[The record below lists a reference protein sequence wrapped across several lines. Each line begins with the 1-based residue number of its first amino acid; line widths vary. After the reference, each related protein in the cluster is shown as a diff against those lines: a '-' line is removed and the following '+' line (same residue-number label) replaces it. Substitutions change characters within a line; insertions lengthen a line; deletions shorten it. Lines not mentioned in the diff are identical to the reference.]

1 MKDEILFAGNSDIG
15 FDDEVVT
22 TPMEGAPMEGA
33 PMEGAPMEGAPMEGA
48 PTESATTESFT
59 IKPYVYTPADISAF
73 SAYVRKDQELNPGT
87 VVREPIE
94 EFARNV
100 AANLATEH
108 PGLITYEGLRD
119 GTSPFFD
126 RLADESGPGI
136 AKMSPADRG
145 LTDKQILSIFVTDS
159 EGRTFSDQD
168 IYDSFMAGVYREAAP
183 AAGNLAGMVYGAKKL
198 SAFGKSPQG
207 KLALGI
213 LGGLGGA
220 LTGAKGGQL
229 LTNELLGEERLRLPG
244 QTQAYEMGKTTA
256 GGLVFLGLPFMIP
269 KGVSL
274 GAAELV
280 TNLAAMGVK
289 KAPRSARLALGAENF
304 LGRTAAQARN
314 TPRLEIGLGLGA
326 TAGSAVGAGF
336 AEDFFPDNV
345 GARILSEIA
354 FGVAGTPVGP
364 AAMASLGGL
373 SSVFKYLKKIGA
385 SEGGISG
392 AAVEGARSGLSNLG
406 DRLNVLKTS
415 RQRSGV
421 DNIRTELETYFA
433 QMGKEAEVG
442 QEAVDTAK
450 IADGVTDPKQLEEIR
465 EQAEAGFIQ
474 EQMQDLIER
483 LGSDKF
489 TRDLV
494 DENGKPIAFTAAGK
508 TGNPVLYAIETQID
522 QLGKLGAQ
530 RSSSAQKASQALKN
544 LILVMARTGDQD
556 ALQAAGDLTER
567 VFTESIQNSLR
578 QAADN
583 VLSAAKAVGG
593 DNPST
598 NMELSNIL
606 FDVTGQ
612 ALSTAR
618 RQESKLWDSIPEVV
632 VPTDA
637 ENVPAFLSK
646 WDSLTDITKE
656 ARDELLEA
664 FPALNKFVTRKR
676 NELGY
681 AVDAD
686 GNSIE
691 KSAELT
697 TKELTDMRKLAL
709 NLVRNYKS
717 GVGADAAKAHVAS
730 QMEQALL
737 KDLLAVDSARAQGDL
752 FDRSDDFVFN
762 FDAARA
768 YSKSLN
774 DVFTRAF
781 GGKILRTDKTGAE
794 QLAPELIAARL
805 LQGGNDPTY
814 LRLKEIQGVGDF
826 LREEK
831 LEGAEEV
838 VSSLLGTTQ
847 QIYRNA
853 RFAALDPVTGEI
865 NPNKLNTFVANN
877 QEVLDLFPDVKKSLE
892 NLEDAQL
899 VLRTDTAAAKTKIKD
914 EEAQLSFYNIMNP
927 KMQGED
933 GLFTQRLLGT
943 ESPSAIIG
951 GAITGKFPFR
961 NLNRMLKMIDGI
973 ADPELAE
980 KARSGMRSAILE
992 YAATK
997 AGASK
1002 SGSFSASSLY
1012 DSFFQKLPKSEAN
1025 VNLNDWMVQ
1034 NNLWAPG
1041 QDKRFKEVVGQM
1053 VKYEA
1058 GEMTGQAGEIVET
1071 AGPILDLY
1079 ASLVGSAVGTGI
1091 YSKLGGSGTGSI
1103 KAAGAGSKAMK
1114 EIMLRVPEALR
1125 TDLTME
1131 LLSNPELLALMLQKP
1146 SKKRR
1151 KIAIAK
1157 RVGNLLQKLGY
1168 IGVDYAAR
1176 PLRAGLPAGPREAIR
1191 PETDSPGLKAAQE
1204 AQRELERARST
1215 PPAYDSKRGPRQLL
1229 SPENQSRLDRIQT
1242 RGLYRPPATA
1252 PRPAATAPRPAAPAP
1267 MTGAANPEQRA
1278 RMQQLFPGD
1287 TMMTGIGSL

>member
-22 TPMEGAPMEGA
+22 MPMEGA

-48 PTESATTESFT
+48 PTKSATTKSFT
-59 IKPYVYTPADISAF
+59 IKPYVYSPEDIKAF

-94 EFARNV
+94 ELARNV
-100 AANLATEH
+100 ASNLSTEY

-126 RLADESGPGI
+126 RLAEESGPGI
-136 AKMSPADRG
+136 AKTSPADRG

-168 IYDSFMAGVYREAAP
+168 IYDSFMAGVARDAAP
-183 AAGNLAGMVYGAKKL
+183 AAGTLAGMAYGAEK
-198 SAFGKSPQG
+198 SARLAKSPKG
-207 KLALGI
+207 KLVLGI

-220 LTGAKGGQL
+220 FTGATGGQL
-229 LTNELLGEERLRLPG
+229 LTDELLGEERLRLPG

-289 KAPRSARLALGAENF
+289 KAPRSARLALGVENF

-314 TPRLEIGLGLGA
+314 NPRLEIGLGLGA
-326 TAGSAVGAGF
+326 TAGSTVGAGF

-373 SSVFKYLKKIGA
+373 SSVFKFFKKIGN
-385 SEGGISG
+385 SEGSISG

-406 DRLNVLKTS
+406 GKLNVLKTS

-433 QMGKEAEVG
+433 QMGKEAQVG
-442 QEAVDTAK
+442 QDAVDAAK
-450 IADGVTDPKQLEEIR
+450 VANGVTDPKQLEEIR

-508 TGNPVLYAIETQID
+508 TGNPVLYAIEMQID

-544 LILVMARTGDQD
+544 LILVMSRTGDQD

-567 VFTESIQNSLR
+567 VFTENIQNSLR
-578 QAADN
+578 EAADN

-598 NMELSNIL
+598 NMELSNII
-606 FDVTGQ
+606 FDVTVQGM
-612 ALSTAR
+612 STAR
-618 RQESKLWDSIPEVV
+618 RQEHKFWGSIPEVV

-637 ENVPAFLSK
+637 ENVPAFISK

-656 ARDELLEA
+656 ARDDLLEA

-681 AVDAD
+681 ATDAD
-686 GNSIE
+686 GNPIE

-697 TKELTDMRKLAL
+697 TKELTDLRSMAL
-709 NLVRNYKS
+709 NQVRNFSS

-730 QMEQALL
+730 QMQQALL
-737 KDLLAVDSARAQGDL
+737 EDLLGVDAARAQGDL
-752 FDRSDDFVFN
+752 FDRSDDFVLKFN
-762 FDAARA
+762 AARA

-892 NLEDAQL
+892 NLEDAQV
-899 VLRTDTAAAKTKIKD
+899 VLRTDTAAAKSRIKD

-927 KMQGED
+927 KMRDAD
-933 GLFTQRLLGT
+933 GLFTQRMLGT

-1079 ASLVGSAVGTGI
+1079 ASLVGSAVGTAI
-1091 YSKLGGSGTGSI
+1091 YSKLGGSATGSI

-1114 EIMLRVPEALR
+1114 EVMLRVPEALR

-1131 LLSNPELLALMLQKP
+1131 LLSNPELLALMLQRP

-1157 RVGNLLQKLGY
+1157 RVGTLLQKLGY

-1176 PLRAGLPAGPREAIR
+1176 PLRAVLPAGPREALR

-1215 PPAYDSKRGPRQLL
+1215 PPAYDPKRGPRQLL

-1242 RGLYRPPATA
+1242 RGLYRPPA
-1252 PRPAATAPRPAAPAP
+1252 PAPRPAAPAP
-1267 MTGAANPEQRA
+1267 ITGAANPQQRA

-1287 TMMTGIGSL
+1287 TLMTGIGSLYT

>member
-33 PMEGAPMEGAPMEGA
+33 PTEG
-48 PTESATTESFT
+48 FT
-59 IKPYVYTPADISAF
+59 INPYVYSPQDIRDF
-73 SAYVRKDQELNPGT
+73 SDYVRKDQELNPGT
-87 VVREPIE
+87 KVREPLE
-94 EFARNV
+94 ALARNV
-100 AANLATEH
+100 AANLSTEH
-108 PGLITYEGLRD
+108 PGLITYEGLKD

-126 RLADESGPGI
+126 RLAEESGPGI
-136 AKMSPADRG
+136 AKTPPADRG
-145 LTDKQILSIFVTDS
+145 LTDKQILSIFVTDP
-159 EGRTFSDQD
+159 EGRTFSDQGV
-168 IYDSFMAGVYREAAP
+168 YEAFMAEAVKATP
-183 AAGNLAGMVYGAKKL
+183 AAAGTLAGAAYGARL
-198 SAFGKSPQG
+198 GASAPLPPVG
-207 KLALGI
+207 KLGAGI
-213 LGGLGGA
+213 LGGVVGA
-220 LTGAKGGQL
+220 YTGAEGAQRLSDEVFGKEPL
-229 LTNELLGEERLRLPG
+229 RYPGETR
-244 QTQAYEMGKTTA
+244 AAEMGKTAA
-256 GGLVFLGLPFMIP
+256 GGLVFLAAPWTIP
-269 KGVSL
+269 KDVSL
-274 GAAELV
+274 GAAKLV
-280 TNLAAMGVK
+280 ANLAAMGGQ
-289 KAPRSARLALGAENF
+289 KAPRSLRLASGVEKF
-304 LGRTAAQARN
+304 LGRTAAAARKS
-314 TPRLEIGLGLGA
+314 PRLEIGLGLGA
-326 TAGSAVGAGF
+326 TAGSTGGAGV
-336 AEDFFPDNV
+336 AEEYFPDNF
-345 GARILSEIA
+345 GARILSEIG
-354 FGVAGTPVGP
+354 FGVVGTPVGP
-364 AAMASLGGL
+364 AVLASVGGL
-373 SSVFKYLKKIGA
+373 GSVFKYFNKIRQ
-385 SEGGISG
+385 SDGGFSG
-392 AAVEGARSGLSNLG
+392 TAVEGAKSVFANVG
-406 DRLNVLKTS
+406 DRLNILKTS
-415 RQRSGV
+415 RQRKGV
-421 DNIRTELETYFA
+421 DNIRTELEIYFA
-433 QMGKEAEVG
+433 QVGKEVEVG

-450 IADGVTDPKQLEEIR
+450 IADGVTDSKQLEEIR
-465 EQAEAGFIQ
+465 EQAEAGFVQ
-474 EQMQDLIER
+474 EQMQDLIDR

-489 TRDLV
+489 TRDLI

-522 QLGKLGAQ
+522 QLGKLGGQ
-530 RSSSAQKASQALKN
+530 RSSSSQKASQALKN
-544 LILVMARTGDQD
+544 LILVMSRTGDQD

-567 VFTESIQNSLR
+567 VFTENIQNSLR
-578 QAADN
+578 EAADN

-593 DNPST
+593 DDPST
-598 NMELSNIL
+598 NMQLSTIV

-612 ALSTAR
+612 GMSTAR
-618 RQESKLWDSIPEVV
+618 RQENKFWGSIPEVV

-637 ENVPAFLSK
+637 ENVPAFISK

-656 ARDELLEA
+656 ARDDLLEA

-681 AVDAD
+681 AIDAD
-686 GNSIE
+686 GNPIE

-697 TKELTDMRKLAL
+697 TKELTDLRRMAL
-709 NLVRNYKS
+709 NQVRNFSS

-730 QMEQALL
+730 QMQRALL
-737 KDLLAVDSARAQGDL
+737 EDLLGVDAARAQGDL
-752 FDRSDDFVFN
+752 FDRSDDFVISFN
-762 FDAARA
+762 TARA
-768 YSKSLN
+768 FSKALN

-781 GGKILRTDKTGAE
+781 GGKILRTDITGAE
-794 QLAPELIAARL
+794 QLAPELIASRL

-838 VSSLLGTTQ
+838 VSSLRGTTEKM
-847 QIYRNA
+847 YRNA

-877 QEVLDLFPDVKKSLE
+877 QEVLDLFPDVKKSLS
-892 NLEDAQL
+892 NLEDAQV
-899 VLRTDTAAAKTKIKD
+899 VLRTDTDAAKSRIKD
-914 EEAQLSFYNIMNP
+914 EEVQLSFYNIMNP
-927 KMQGED
+927 KMRDAD
-933 GLFTQRLLGT
+933 GLFTQRILGT

-951 GAITGKFPFR
+951 GAITGKFPFK
-961 NLNRMLKMIDGI
+961 NLNRILERIDRIAVGDETTGLI

-1012 DSFFQKLPKSEAN
+1012 DSFFQKLPQSGAD
-1025 VNLNDWMVQ
+1025 VNLNDWMVAT
-1034 NNLWAPG
+1034 NLWAPG
-1041 QDKRFKEVVGQM
+1041 QDKRFKEVVTQM

-1125 TDLTME
+1125 TDLMTD

-1176 PLRAGLPAGPREAIR
+1176 PLRAGLPAGSREAIR
-1191 PETDSPGLKAAQE
+1191 PETDDPDLKAAQQ
-1204 AQRELERARST
+1204 AQREQARSAL
-1215 PPAYDSKRGPRQLL
+1215 PVIGPGQFL
-1229 SPENQSRLDRIQT
+1229 SPENRAALDRSRKPREPRKQAPT
-1242 RGLYRPPATA
+1242 PLYRPPATA
-1252 PRPAATAPRPAAPAP
+1252 PRPPATAPRPAAPAP
-1267 MTGAANPEQRA
+1267 ITGAANPEQRA
-1278 RMQQLFPGD
+1278 LMQQLFPGD
-1287 TMMTGIGSL
+1287 AYMTGIGSLR